1 MGLADLLINLAL
13 GGQVWVT
20 APPDW
25 AQGLVVCVRTA
36 VEVLA
41 AVG

>member
-1 MGLADLLINLAL
+1 MSWVDMILNLAL

-25 AQGLVVCVRTA
+25 ALGLVVCVRTA

>member
-1 MGLADLLINLAL
+1 MGLVDLLLNLAL

-20 APPDW
+20 APPEW
-25 AQGLVVCVRTA
+25 AQGIVACVRTA

-41 AVG
+41 AV

>member
-1 MGLADLLINLAL
+1 MLDLIVNLVL

-20 APPDW
+20 APPEW
-25 AQGLVVCVRTA
+25 AQGLVACVRTA

>member
-1 MGLADLLINLAL
+1 MSWVDMILNLAL

>member
-1 MGLADLLINLAL
+1 MVDLIVNLVL

-20 APPDW
+20 APPEW
-25 AQGLVVCVRTA
+25 AQGIAACVRVA
-36 VEVLA
+36 VEVFG